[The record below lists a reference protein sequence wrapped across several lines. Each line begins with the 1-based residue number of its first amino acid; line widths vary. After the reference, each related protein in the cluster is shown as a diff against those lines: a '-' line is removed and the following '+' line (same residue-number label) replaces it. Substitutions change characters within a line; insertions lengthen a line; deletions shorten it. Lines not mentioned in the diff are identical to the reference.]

1 MDAAGGGRLE
11 TESSPSVPRGH
22 MSDELIRLDAIGI
35 VERLKRGEVTPHD
48 LLDALEKRIAAV
60 ERPGQCAADA
70 VLRSGARST
79 PTG

>member
-1 MDAAGGGRLE
+1 
-11 TESSPSVPRGH
+11 

-48 LLDALEKRIAAV
+48 LLDALEQRIAAV
-60 ERPGQCAADA
+60 ERRRSMRCRRCASIG
-70 VLRSGARST
+70 RGST